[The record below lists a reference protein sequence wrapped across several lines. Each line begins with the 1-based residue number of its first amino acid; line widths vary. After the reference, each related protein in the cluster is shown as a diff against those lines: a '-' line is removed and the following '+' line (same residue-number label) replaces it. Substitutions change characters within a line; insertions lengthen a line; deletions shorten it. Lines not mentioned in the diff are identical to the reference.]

1 MYWCVYVST
10 LWQKIRIFNHS
21 ADRLNVSKKSTFKK
35 ACQKIGLK
43 LRILEKKEA
52 FLKQLKKGL
61 PDEIIRKNIFSPG

>member
-1 MYWCVYVST
+1 MAENPDFQPQCRPSECK
-10 LWQKIRIFNHS
+10 QKKYI
-21 ADRLNVSKKSTFKK
+21 KK

-61 PDEIIRKNIFSPG
+61 PDETIRKNIFSPG

>member
-1 MYWCVYVST
+1 MAENPDFQPQCRPSECK
-10 LWQKIRIFNHS
+10 QKKVH
-21 ADRLNVSKKSTFKK
+21 FKK

-61 PDEIIRKNIFSPG
+61 PDEIIRKSTFSVPDDYDAVSL